1 MSLALGLNKS
11 SSVAPDF
18 SLTKFEYTLAEKNP
32 NLQPILFSFRP
43 SLAGHLEV
51 PFAYPLPFE

>member
-32 NLQPILFSFRP
+32 KFTTYSFQ
-43 SLAGHLEV
+43 
-51 PFAYPLPFE
+51 F